1 MISTS
6 TILFFLLSLSV
17 LFLYRLTRVGYKS
30 ILYFSNDFNKN
41 DNYDL
46 AEKIRV
52 VQVCLGL
59 CFFIYHSII
68 FFGILNTS
76 LFFFASF
83 IISLISEIISVKKGI
98 VFGKYNYNF
107 DLCPGPAISN
117 VPVLIALSWTGI
129 IYMALA
135 CSMLLLNA
143 EIVNSINISHVLL
156 SSIFVTILDLVLD
169 PIAVDEGRWSWNK
182 PGKYYGIPLKNF
194 FGWFF
199 NTALILLIF
208 SFLSFDH
215 LITNVYPNY
224 ITFAPA
230 ILFIILP
237 LIAARPCFE
246 RNLNIAA
253 IIGALFTL
261 ALIIISYRK
270 FL

>member
-1 MISTS
+1 MITTS
-6 TILFFLLSLSV
+6 TILFFLLSLTV
-17 LFLYRLTRVGYKS
+17 LFLYRLTRAGYKS
-30 ILYFSNDFNKN
+30 IFFFNNNFNKN

-46 AEKIRV
+46 AENIRV

-117 VPVLIALSWTGI
+117 IPILIALSWTGL
-129 IYMALA
+129 IYMALI
-135 CSMLLLNA
+135 CSMLILDVKIISDISILHILLTSFF
-143 EIVNSINISHVLL
+143 I
-156 SSIFVTILDLVLD
+156 TILDLVLD
-169 PIAVDEGRWSWNK
+169 PIAVDEGRWFWDE
-182 PGKYYGIPLKNF
+182 PGKYYGVPLKNF
-194 FGWFF
+194 IGWFF
-199 NTALILLIF
+199 NTTLVLLVF
-208 SFLSFDH
+208 SFLSFEH
-215 LITNVYPNY
+215 SITNVYPNY
-224 ITFAPA
+224 FTFAPA

-253 IIGALFTL
+253 IIGVLFTL